1 MPPTLGDRVIPIQD
15 AIAAIRHILK
25 NRTLEEFSDDLLL
38 RVGTER
44 LLEIISEAS
53 RFIPEETKTGATSI
67 NWRRL
72 ADLGNQLRRAYHRIE
87 PARIWVIVQNDLD
100 PLEDFVQTLVVGEID
115 PD

>member
-1 MPPTLGDRVIPIQD
+1 MPPTLGDRVIHIQD

-72 ADLGNQLRRAYHRIE
+72 ADLGKQLRHAYHRIE
-87 PARIWVIVQNDLD
+87 PARIRVIVQNDLD
-100 PLEDFVQTLVVGEID
+100 PLEVFVQTLVVGKID